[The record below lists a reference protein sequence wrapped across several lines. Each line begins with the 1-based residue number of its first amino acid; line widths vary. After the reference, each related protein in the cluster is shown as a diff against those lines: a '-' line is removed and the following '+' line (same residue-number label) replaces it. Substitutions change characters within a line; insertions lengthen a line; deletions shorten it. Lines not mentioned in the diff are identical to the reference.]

1 MLVEPEIAKLL
12 SALAGKVLSDA
23 WDAGVKP
30 RLAALLRLRGGGQ
43 DEQVLGDLEQARAA
57 AATSAP
63 DEALGHVA
71 DLLRSTLGTLAA
83 EQSSLAAEV
92 RELLATATA
101 ARSQPLARIAVS
113 AVDDFEN
120 HEEELRQMDAAWEA
134 GRGSPG
140 PTVLFVYGP
149 RGIGLTTL
157 VRQWL
162 LRHRDTFSAGPE
174 LSAVLARSATGALPD
189 PAAVFDEWFRL
200 LHVPKQEVPS
210 DLAAKMAKFHQVTA
224 EGPVFVLL
232 EDVALASLAK
242 HFLPASSEAVV
253 VVTGREL
260 MRSLVS
266 DVHAKAFK
274 VGPLLPEYSRR
285 LLISSGRLAPY
296 AASHR
301 AEIDTAVRVCE
312 GNPLLVR
319 IAGAQMLFDQPYGIG
334 EFATALSDHRP
345 EVRLGAFDVDERS
358 GAEIFDAGYQELG
371 RRSPEAAQV
380 YRLLGLHPT
389 AEFDEDVVAAMAPG
403 LDGRTRAKA
412 IRTLRDSSLIERIDG
427 GMYRV
432 ISGLVH
438 THAAECARTDLPGP
452 EREAARRRWVRH
464 YVDLAERFDAGL
476 SPRYRHDPSGA
487 YAGYPPADEDTQDIL
502 VEELV
507 RRRHIL
513 KAAVRAAYDA
523 GTYDGWYYDATW
535 RLAQGL
541 WTFYLRCGFHGD
553 WVEVYE
559 LACGAALEDPVRGNL
574 LALARIRYG
583 LGFAFL
589 DRFGPGDPAAAR
601 GQFEQALELCDPA
614 LARPETS
621 AADAEGWRRTRSS
634 ALEGLGKLADGLG
647 RPEQA
652 LAHLD
657 EALAALDG
665 VDHPRGRALIALHR
679 GPVLTKLGRYDDAA
693 AVLATAGA
701 EFLALS
707 PPDTFNAAKA
717 SARLAEALLAAGR
730 PDQALAAFDE
740 AVAGLGRPRHGYQRA
755 GVLLARGDLLL
766 ARGEVRRARADW
778 SDAAALLRA
787 ANSDR
792 VEQARRRL
800 AEHPDPDPDPEPEP
814 EPDHSQDEGADP
826 DRGSAGSGSE
836 GGDHE

>member
-1 MLVEPEIAKLL
+1 MLVEPDIARLL

-30 RLAALLRLRGGGQ
+30 RLAALLRLRGGGRE
-43 DEQVLGDLEQARAA
+43 EQVLDGLEDARASAA
-57 AATSAP
+57 AAGTA
-63 DEALGHVA
+63 EALSSIES
-71 DLLRSTLGTLAA
+71 LLHSTLGTLAA

-92 RELLATATA
+92 RELLTA
-101 ARSQPLARIAVS
+101 APAARPAPLARIAVS

-120 HEEELRQMDAAWEA
+120 HQEELRQMDAAWEA
-134 GRGSPG
+134 GRGTPG

-174 LSAVLARSATGALPD
+174 LSAVLAMDANGALPD
-189 PAAVFDEWFRL
+189 PAAVFEEWFRL
-200 LHVPKQEVPS
+200 LQVPVHEVPS
-210 DLAAKMAKFHQVTA
+210 DLAGKRAKFQQVTA

-242 HFLPASSEAVV
+242 HFLPASSQALV

-274 VGPLLPEYSRR
+274 VGPLLPEHSRR
-285 LLISSGRLAPY
+285 LLINSGRLGPY
-296 AASHR
+296 TASHR
-301 AEIDTAVRVCE
+301 AEIDTAVSVCE

-334 EFATALSDHRP
+334 EFAGALADSRP

-358 GAEIFDAGYQELG
+358 GAEIFDAGYRELV

-389 AEFDEDVVAAMAPG
+389 PEFDEGVVAAMAPG
-403 LDGRTRAKA
+403 LEGRARAKA
-412 IRTLRDSSLIERIDG
+412 VRTLLDSSLVTRIDG

-438 THAAECARTDLPGP
+438 THAAECARADLTGP
-452 EREAARRRWVRH
+452 EREAARRRWVGH
-464 YVDLAERFDAGL
+464 YVDLAERADAGL
-476 SPRYRHDPSGA
+476 SPRHRHDPAGA
-487 YAGYPPADEDTQDIL
+487 YAGYTVLAADAQDVL
-502 VEELV
+502 VEELI
-507 RRRHIL
+507 RRRHVL

-523 GTYDGWYYDATW
+523 GPYDAWYYDATW
-535 RLAQGL
+535 RMAQGL
-541 WTFYLRCGFHGD
+541 WTFYLRCGFHAD

-559 LACGAALEDPVRGNL
+559 LACRAALEDPVRGNL
-574 LALARIRYG
+574 LALARMRYG

-589 DRFGPGDPAAAR
+589 DRFGPGDPAAAQ
-601 GQFEQALELCDPA
+601 GQFEEALALAGSA

-621 AADAEGWRRTRSS
+621 ARDTEEWRRTRSS
-634 ALEGLGKLADGLG
+634 VLEGLGKLAEGRG

-652 LAHLD
+652 LTHLD
-657 EALAALDG
+657 QALAALDG

-679 GPVLTKLGRYDDAA
+679 GPVLAKLQRHDDAA
-693 AVLATAGA
+693 AVLAAART
-701 EFLALS
+701 EFLALA

-730 PDQALAAFDE
+730 TEEALAAFDE
-740 AVAGLGRPRHGYQRA
+740 AVEGLGRPRHGYQRA
-755 GVLLARGDLLL
+755 GVLLARGDLLH
-766 ARGEVRRARADW
+766 ARGAVRRARADW

-787 ANSDR
+787 ANS
-792 VEQARRRL
+792 ARAGEAERRL
-800 AEHPDPDPDPEPEP
+800 AGHPDPDRGPEL
-814 EPDHSQDEGADP
+814 DEGAWGP
-826 DRGSAGSGSE
+826 GGSE
-836 GGDHE
+836 GGEDE